1 MAVSES
7 KDALFS
13 RKRPNPPP
21 QIIEDHDDIILVENF
36 VPCFQEAK
44 TCLSENGFGQK
55 KGSAGSGVGT
65 AEAFQVSSG
74 CDIGC
79 QDGDGQDGQDGQDG
93 DGQDGQDG
101 DIGCQHEAA
110 TDTGCHRDQA
120 LASTLAL
127 GKMERRPKTM
137 SHRT

>member
-55 KGSAGSGVGT
+55 KGLAGSGVGT

-79 QDGDGQDGQDGQDG
+79 QDG

>member
-1 MAVSES
+1 MGLD
-7 KDALFS
+7 K
-13 RKRPNPPP
+13 
-21 QIIEDHDDIILVENF
+21 
-36 VPCFQEAK
+36 
-44 TCLSENGFGQK
+44 K

-93 DGQDGQDG
+93 DGQDG